1 LKISSSGTGL
11 AGDPAIFTDSCTN
24 SAPAPAPAPA
34 GTNLTFDLTFTA
46 NFTFPNQVAFGFA
59 ISPDFTGIVI
69 GNAEFHSS
77 GLTPAIISFTGGGTF
92 GSSIARMSPSPDR
105 VVLTSSLASAAVDAV
120 FGYQT
125 HWDSWGRDDSANY
138 LYTNVVSGSNSN
150 PQKIDKG
157 CWWSA

>member
-1 LKISSSGTGL
+1 
-11 AGDPAIFTDSCTN
+11 
-24 SAPAPAPAPA
+24 
-34 GTNLTFDLTFTA
+34 
-46 NFTFPNQVAFGFA
+46 
-59 ISPDFTGIVI
+59 
-69 GNAEFHSS
+69 
-77 GLTPAIISFTGGGTF
+77 
-92 GSSIARMSPSPDR
+92 MSPSPDR

-157 CWWSA
+157 LLVVGVGDYNFDFTGEYRFTATTSSTGFIGFASKGTLEDL